1 EGIPETLL
9 IYISPCISHRL
20 RRTYLEYVRFLL
32 VVGRQSLVAGRQKAF
47 SRSCSLASYR
57 SRTASDQ
64 RLTTNDCTT
73 HSMCRGRRR
82 SRRLRAKVHLRRS
95 ARRFRRLE
103 VRRVLLVAGKPRIQ
117 IVRELQHIGVVILQR
132 VVITFALD
140 GDPVLGPRQLVL
152 QAQKIFI

>member
-1 EGIPETLL
+1 MFGVCW
-9 IYISPCISHRL
+9 S
-20 RRTYLEYVRFLL
+20 L
-32 VVGRQSLVAGRQKAF
+32 VV
-47 SRSCSLASYR
+47 SRWSLAGKRLSADHVL
-57 SRTASDQ
+57 SLATGVETASDQ

-73 HSMCRGRRR
+73 HSMCRRCCR

-95 ARRFRRLE
+95 ARCFRRLE

-140 GDPVLGPRQLVL
+140 GDPVLGPSQLVL